1 MPAITWGPSLEVGI
15 ETIDKQHRRW
25 VNLFNTLDEAVSAG
39 REQAALAE
47 ALEAYLEYSEYHF
60 KTEEALMRQAKLDEE
75 EYDFHLREHKVFRD
89 QIVIYRDRHAAGF
102 LTVTP
107 QVTAY
112 LRQWLLAHVTGTDRG
127 YIQPI
132 MDAGLA

>member
-1 MPAITWGPSLEVGI
+1 MPAITWGPTLEVGI

-25 VNLFNTLDEAVSAG
+25 VELFNALDDAVKEG
-39 REQAALAE
+39 QAEKALGE
-47 ALEAYLEYSEYHF
+47 ALEAYIEYSQYHF
-60 KTEEALMRQAKLDEE
+60 KTEEALMRQAKVDAE

-89 QIVIYRDRHAAGF
+89 QIVIYRDRHSAGF
-102 LTVTP
+102 LKMSS
-107 QVTAY
+107 QVMEY

-132 MDAGLA
+132 KDAGIA